1 MTIAFKKQ
9 SIAKRQQRGQGMTE
23 YIIIVAL
30 IAIAGIV
37 VFAAFGDVVKNQTAA
52 MAQELSGTSG
62 STANGQAGTRAG
74 NAETA
79 AGTNGTLKNFVGQQG
94 K

>member
-1 MTIAFKKQ
+1 MSVATMKQ

-37 VFAAFGDVVKNQTAA
+37 VFAAFGDVVKNQTAS
-52 MAQELSGTSG
+52 MARELSGESG
-62 STANGQAGTRAG
+62 KAATTQAGTRSQA
-74 NAETA
+74 AETA
-79 AGTNGTLKNFVGQQG
+79 AQSKGTLKTFAGNQ
-94 K
+94 